1 MSLGLYLHIP
11 YCFSKCRYCDFYS
24 APGQRGVPTQY
35 VDALLREL
43 ARFAP
48 EAPLHPDTI
57 YFGGG
62 TPSLLSPADAAR
74 LIAAAAPAPGAEIT
88 LEANP
93 ETVTEQTLCGFRE
106 AGVNRISFG
115 VQSARDSQL
124 KTLGRPHTARQARA
138 AFAAARRAGFTNISG
153 DIMLALPH
161 YTQAEFDETLELIA
175 EGGATHI
182 SAYLLKIEPDSAFG
196 RHPPEG
202 LPSPDEAADFYLY
215 AVEHLEHHGYRQY
228 EISNFAKPGYEG
240 RHNLIYWD
248 CGDYLGLGPAAHSCM
263 GGRRFYY
270 PADTEAFL
278 NDKAAPVM
286 DGGCGAED
294 YLILQLRLRKGLDL
308 AAYKARY
315 GKEFSTAQL
324 AFVKNCVKS
333 GYATFD
339 GSTLALTP
347 AGLIVQNSI
356 LAELL
361 LEAAYVRSM
370 TLLPRSGLASRS
382 WVANRTARSPR
393 RSFRS
398 AAAFFMVSGSIPVK
412 GSSSSRVS
420 HPAQRAR
427 SRAARRFCPPESFR
441 AGRASACSSYP
452 NR

>member
-182 SAYLLKIEPDSAFG
+182 SCLLYTS
-196 RHPPEG
+196 
-202 LPSPDEAADFYLY
+202 PSPRDR
-215 AVEHLEHHGYRQY
+215 G
-228 EISNFAKPGYEG
+228 
-240 RHNLIYWD
+240 
-248 CGDYLGLGPAAHSCM
+248 
-263 GGRRFYY
+263 
-270 PADTEAFL
+270 
-278 NDKAAPVM
+278 
-286 DGGCGAED
+286 
-294 YLILQLRLRKGLDL
+294 
-308 AAYKARY
+308 
-315 GKEFSTAQL
+315 
-324 AFVKNCVKS
+324 
-333 GYATFD
+333 
-339 GSTLALTP
+339 
-347 AGLIVQNSI
+347 
-356 LAELL
+356 
-361 LEAAYVRSM
+361 
-370 TLLPRSGLASRS
+370 
-382 WVANRTARSPR
+382 
-393 RSFRS
+393 
-398 AAAFFMVSGSIPVK
+398 
-412 GSSSSRVS
+412 
-420 HPAQRAR
+420 
-427 SRAARRFCPPESFR
+427 
-441 AGRASACSSYP
+441 
-452 NR
+452 

>member
-270 PADTEAFL
+270 PSDTEAFL

-294 YLILQLRLRKGLDL
+294 YLILQLRLRLLCQSRDL
-308 AAYKARY
+308 AFDFLAVCEHQIREFVDNTNDVGPRFECARIRIRSSGHRIANRFASIDRGLHALVVARKVANTNLGHHRIAVVHFTREPLERTRRLVHIGNNRTEQMRNAVVERELEHLRVDQHETKARR
-315 GKEFSTAQL
+315 
-324 AFVKNCVKS
+324 V
-333 GYATFD
+333 
-339 GSTLALTP
+339 
-347 AGLIVQNSI
+347 
-356 LAELL
+356 
-361 LEAAYVRSM
+361 
-370 TLLPRSGLASRS
+370 
-382 WVANRTARSPR
+382 VA
-393 RSFRS
+393 
-398 AAAFFMVSGSIPVK
+398 K
-412 GSSSSRVS
+412 Q
-420 HPAQRAR
+420 H
-427 SRAARRFCPPESFR
+427 
-441 AGRASACSSYP
+441 
-452 NR
+452 

>member
-124 KTLGRPHTARQARA
+124 KTLGRPHTAKQARA

-240 RHNLIYWD
+240 IFEETTALCGKPKKVANWLMGETLRLLKENGQEPEDLQFSPKHLASLIELAEAGSVNNQVAKEVFEQIFAEDVDPEAYVEEHGLKTVND
-248 CGDYLGLGPAAHSCM
+248 TGLLEETARKVLENNPGPVEQYKSGKTKVLGFLVGQVMKEMKGKANPAA
-263 GGRRFYY
+263 
-270 PADTEAFL
+270 
-278 NDKAAPVM
+278 
-286 DGGCGAED
+286 
-294 YLILQLRLRKGLDL
+294 
-308 AAYKARY
+308 
-315 GKEFSTAQL
+315 
-324 AFVKNCVKS
+324 
-333 GYATFD
+333 
-339 GSTLALTP
+339 
-347 AGLIVQNSI
+347 AG
-356 LAELL
+356 ELL
-361 LEAAYVRSM
+361 QK
-370 TLLPRSGLASRS
+370 LLS
-382 WVANRTARSPR
+382 
-393 RSFRS
+393 
-398 AAAFFMVSGSIPVK
+398 
-412 GSSSSRVS
+412 
-420 HPAQRAR
+420 
-427 SRAARRFCPPESFR
+427 E
-441 AGRASACSSYP
+441 
-452 NR
+452 

>member
-161 YTQAEFDETLELIA
+161 YTGRIRRDTGAHC
-175 EGGATHI
+175 GGW
-182 SAYLLKIEPDSAFG
+182 G
-196 RHPPEG
+196 
-202 LPSPDEAADFYLY
+202 
-215 AVEHLEHHGYRQY
+215 
-228 EISNFAKPGYEG
+228 N
-240 RHNLIYWD
+240 
-248 CGDYLGLGPAAHSCM
+248 AH
-263 GGRRFYY
+263 
-270 PADTEAFL
+270 
-278 NDKAAPVM
+278 
-286 DGGCGAED
+286 
-294 YLILQLRLRKGLDL
+294 LRLPLKDRTGFRLW
-308 AAYKARY
+308 
-315 GKEFSTAQL
+315 Q
-324 AFVKNCVKS
+324 
-333 GYATFD
+333 
-339 GSTLALTP
+339 TP
-347 AGLIVQNSI
+347 ARGS
-356 LAELL
+356 A
-361 LEAAYVRSM
+361 
-370 TLLPRSGLASRS
+370 LPR
-382 WVANRTARSPR
+382 
-393 RSFRS
+393 
-398 AAAFFMVSGSIPVK
+398 
-412 GSSSSRVS
+412 
-420 HPAQRAR
+420 
-427 SRAARRFCPPESFR
+427 
-441 AGRASACSSYP
+441 
-452 NR
+452 